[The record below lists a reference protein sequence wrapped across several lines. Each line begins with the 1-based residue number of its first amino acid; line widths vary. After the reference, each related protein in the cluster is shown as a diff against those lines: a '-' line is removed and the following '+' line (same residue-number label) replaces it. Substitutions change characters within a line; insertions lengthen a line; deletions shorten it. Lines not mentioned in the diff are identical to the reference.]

1 MSAEAWFDHD
11 QQVLGLHLAADF
23 LPDLPHP
30 DAELPESLLVL
41 LNTGPA
47 PETFTLPGSPWASSY
62 RVLLDTTDERPAPED
77 HTGSG
82 VGDLPSAAA
91 VPLTPHSVLVLAAR
105 R

>member
-23 LPDLPHP
+23 LPEVPHP
-30 DAELPESLLVL
+30 AAELPESLLVL

-47 PETFTLPGSPWASSY
+47 PETFTLPGSPWASTY
-62 RVLLDTTDERPAPED
+62 RVLLDTTDERPTTDGTAD
-77 HTGSG
+77 LGSG
-82 VGDLPSAAA
+82 AA